1 VPIWL
6 HQVREEFTSH
16 AICSPRCANGHAV
29 DRDSVQRSSTDTCLS
44 GVTFRTEVG
53 VSEPRARPA
62 AADSTKAYDADFAR
76 IRDRLRRIAAGLV
89 GDDADDVVQDTYVRG
104 LARRHQLRDPDL
116 FDAWITRI
124 AIRLCLDRRSA
135 GRRLADA
142 VHRLAAPHERPQ
154 VRDLSLHD
162 LIEQLPLRERTL
174 VVLHYGHGYSMED
187 IARLTGLTA
196 VNVRTIVFRARRRL
210 RDWLEAEDE

>member
-1 VPIWL
+1 M
-6 HQVREEFTSH
+6 
-16 AICSPRCANGHAV
+16 
-29 DRDSVQRSSTDTCLS
+29 
-44 GVTFRTEVG
+44 
-53 VSEPRARPA
+53 SEPRARPA
-62 AADSTKAYDADFAR
+62 TADTTKAYDADFAR

-104 LARRHQLRDPDL
+104 LARRHQLRDHDL

-124 AIRLCLDRRSA
+124 VIRLCLDRRSA

-142 VHRLAAPHERPQ
+142 VRRLAPPHERTQ
-154 VRDLSLHD
+154 VRDLSLHE
-162 LIEQLPLRERTL
+162 LIAQLPFRERTL

-210 RDWLEAEDE
+210 RGWLEAEDE